1 MTTHPHLYISFEDR
15 GIGQSVEELRESVRS
30 GLPSRIWNGILERC
44 DREFGAKPLL
54 ASSTIPGRPG
64 ILAEEQIV
72 DFVICNAAG
81 NRMMRHALALLIT
94 EDERHKGPA
103 LEQIEALIDPERWP
117 DWISQSHQHFG
128 YPADLRTGMLS
139 QSIGITY
146 DWLHPF
152 LSGAERELILEGIE
166 RRGIRPYR
174 ESLRMDPW
182 WLGDLHNWLTVIVGG
197 LGIAGMGL
205 GTDHPEAQ
213 ELIDFAVPRMK
224 GFLETYGKEGEFN
237 ECVGYSNANRIPVD
251 FFHALRCHE
260 GGDGPDYLANWPF
273 PQIAEWTMRVTLPS
287 GHLAVFGDA
296 HADRGPETAFLAAIA
311 AATRNPVYQGFA
323 LKHMKAGDDP
333 LELLYLDPDLESRE
347 PAGVLSLGKAY
358 RDNSAEVVSRS
369 SWEDART
376 AMVVYGKA
384 KRDRNHDHHDLGQ
397 LCIDGFGERL
407 IIDMGYPPTTPP
419 NFFEKERWFYYNASV
434 EGHNILQFGGR
445 QQRSHDLERGIREGF
460 DFESVNGRYLQ
471 TDFDEN
477 RGGAWQIDLTR
488 AYDGVK
494 RVRRSVIHLL
504 PGFVACLDE
513 AKLQAPEPIRLRWNC
528 ISPPETGPD
537 GGFLVKGEQST
548 LSCRAVALDGQ
559 PVKLESKRHA
569 YEAPYDLDVHGRPMA
584 QRYEPY
590 LEIAKTGERCRWLTL
605 FAVFENGTEVVPWTG
620 GKGEWSLA
628 HPEFGPCRVK
638 VTESKLFHGGNAG
651 EIHLELFEI

>member
-1 MTTHPHLYISFEDR
+1 MTTHPHLFISFEDR
-15 GIGQSVEELRESVRS
+15 GYGRSVEKLRGSVRKGHS
-30 GLPSRIWNGILERC
+30 SKIWNGILERC
-44 DREFGAKPLL
+44 NAEFGAEPLL
-54 ASSTIPGRPG
+54 VSSTIPGRPA

-72 DFVICNAAG
+72 DFVVCNAAG

-94 EDERHKGPA
+94 EDERHKELA
-103 LEQIEALIDPERWP
+103 LKQIEALIDPGRWP
-117 DWISQSHQHFG
+117 DWISQNHQHFG

-152 LSGAERELILEGIE
+152 LSGEERALILEGVE

-174 ESLRMDPW
+174 ESLAMDPW
-182 WLGDLHNWLTVIVGG
+182 WLGDQHNWLTVIVGG

-205 GTDHPEAQ
+205 GTDHPEGQ
-213 ELIDFAVPRMK
+213 ELIDFAVLRMK
-224 GFLETYGKEGEFN
+224 GFLETYGREGEFN
-237 ECVGYSNANRIPVD
+237 ECVGYSNANRIPVN

-260 GGDGPDYLANWPF
+260 GGEGPDYLANWPF
-273 PQIAEWTMRVTLPS
+273 PQIAEWTMRVTMPS
-287 GHLAVFGDA
+287 GHLALFGDG
-296 HADRGPETAFLAAIA
+296 HAGRGPETPFLAAIA

-323 LKHMKAGDDP
+323 LKHLKAGDDP
-333 LELLYLDPDLESRE
+333 LDLLYLDPDLESRE

-358 RDNSAEVVSRS
+358 EDNSAEVVSRS
-369 SWEDART
+369 SWDDART

-407 IIDMGYPPTTPP
+407 IIDMGYPPTNPP
-419 NFFEKERWFYYNASV
+419 NFFEKERWLYYNASV

-445 QQRSHDLERGIREGF
+445 QQRSHELERGIREGF
-460 DFESVNGRYLQ
+460 DFESVNGRFEQ
-471 TDFDEN
+471 VEFDDE

-513 AKLQAPEPIRLRWNC
+513 AETEVPELIRLRWHC
-528 ISPPETGPD
+528 ISPPDTALT
-537 GGFLVKGEQST
+537 GGFRVKGERAA
-548 LSCRAVALDGQ
+548 LSCQVVSLDGE
-559 PVKLESKRHA
+559 PVQLESKRHA

-584 QRYEPY
+584 QRHEPY
-590 LEIAKTGERCRWLTL
+590 LEIAKTGNRCRWLTL
-605 FAVFENGTEVVPWTG
+605 FAVFENGAEEVPWTG
-620 GKGEWSLA
+620 ENGEWHLE
-628 HPEFGPCRVK
+628 HPEFKACRVSA
-638 VTESKLFHGGNAG
+638 TAERISMTGEAG
-651 EIHLELFEI
+651 IFQLAI